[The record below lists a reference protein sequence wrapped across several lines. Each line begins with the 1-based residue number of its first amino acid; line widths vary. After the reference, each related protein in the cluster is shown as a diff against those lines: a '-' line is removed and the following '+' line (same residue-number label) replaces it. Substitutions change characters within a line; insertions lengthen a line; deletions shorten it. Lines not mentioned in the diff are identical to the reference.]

1 MEANKTIRAVY
12 LYESKLTDEG
22 KEASLPGMKEVN
34 LNSVVVVGA
43 RFIRLASKLC

>member
-1 MEANKTIRAVY
+1 MEANKTIIYVE
-12 LYESKLTDEG
+12 LSDDQLTDEG

-34 LNSVVVVGA
+34 FNWVVLVGA